1 MDNSSLEELL
11 FLKQKSRL
19 LKDIKSPLEKSMIQF
34 LRSLRFRGY
43 WEAQKDLLIKGEA
56 FKVYMTCI
64 GHVEPETAID
74 AAIAFRPGYIF

>member
-43 WEAQKDLLIKGEA
+43 WEAQKT
-56 FKVYMTCI
+56 Y
-64 GHVEPETAID
+64 
-74 AAIAFRPGYIF
+74 